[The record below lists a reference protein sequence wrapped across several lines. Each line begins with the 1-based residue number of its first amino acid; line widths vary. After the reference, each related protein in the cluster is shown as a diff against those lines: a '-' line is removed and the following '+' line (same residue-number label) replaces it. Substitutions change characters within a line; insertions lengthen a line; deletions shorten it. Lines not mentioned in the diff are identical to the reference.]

1 MPKRTL
7 QQHYEDIRMNAL
19 KHVLRDTKSKQL
31 IKSFSGGRI
40 KSASIA
46 VRNIR
51 TDDPTERRMLN
62 KLAALGI
69 INVRLNNTYN
79 LTYLGRD
86 LMGRIQ

>member
-19 KHVLRDTKSKQL
+19 KYVLRDTKSKQL

-51 TDDPTERRMLN
+51 TDDSTERRMLN